1 MLDIKVNG
9 GMQVGCYKTRVGTQ
23 DKTAERHYPVRVYDG
38 NGNLKY
44 EVSGEAI
51 KSHARKKLA
60 AGEHWKTVRSY
71 TQKK

>member
-1 MLDIKVNG
+1 MLSVKVNSG
-9 GMQVGCYKTRVGTQ
+9 TQVGCYKTMVGTQ

-44 EVSGEAI
+44 EVSGEEI

-60 AGEHWKTVRSY
+60 AGENWKTVRSY
-71 TQKK
+71 KQKK